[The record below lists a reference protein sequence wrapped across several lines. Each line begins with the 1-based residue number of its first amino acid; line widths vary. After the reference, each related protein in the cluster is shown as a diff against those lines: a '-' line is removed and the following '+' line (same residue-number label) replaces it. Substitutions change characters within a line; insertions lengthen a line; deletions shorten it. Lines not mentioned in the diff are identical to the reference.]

1 MPDRA
6 TPVGTLVQPMKPPPT
21 LPAKTSTLERA
32 ETKSDH
38 PLVAAVSSPPSLSNV
53 LYKESYNAF
62 MKKKNSVVFTSHCWT
77 PHQSIYVGCEGGQV
91 LLADSETGTIKVV
104 ANPCI
109 SQVIHVLWCSF
120 GLLFPVVWE
129 HVLYGSKAASNLS
142 FVPFK
147 RHEHNLLL
155 NHQHQILGPVF
166 FQYGC

>member
-1 MPDRA
+1 MFCREVEVPDRA
-6 TPVGTLVQPMKPPPT
+6 TPVGTLVPPMKPPPT

-38 PLVAAVSSPPSLSNV
+38 PLVAAVSSPPNLSNV

-62 MKKKNSVVFTSHCWT
+62 MKKKNPVVFSSHCWT

-91 LLADSETGTIKVV
+91 LLTDSETGTIKVV

-109 SQVIHVLWCSF
+109 AQVIHILWYSF
-120 GLLFPVVWE
+120 GLLFPVIWE
-129 HVLYGSKAASNLS
+129 HVLYGSKAACNLS

-147 RHEHNLLL
+147 GMS
-155 NHQHQILGPVF
+155 ITCF
-166 FQYGC
+166 